1 MDIFNITC
9 YTYPD
14 VLKDLIISN
23 QFIYNRTMPI
33 FYHKNNERGVDKD
46 SPFYSVFYEITNS
59 FEQMI
64 IKTSKTTSFLKFI
77 IYILLRNLLSKILVM
92 NYL

>member
-1 MDIFNITC
+1 
-9 YTYPD
+9 
-14 VLKDLIISN
+14 
-23 QFIYNRTMPI
+23 MPI

-59 FEQMI
+59 FEEMI

-77 IYILLRNLLSKILVM
+77 I
-92 NYL
+92 